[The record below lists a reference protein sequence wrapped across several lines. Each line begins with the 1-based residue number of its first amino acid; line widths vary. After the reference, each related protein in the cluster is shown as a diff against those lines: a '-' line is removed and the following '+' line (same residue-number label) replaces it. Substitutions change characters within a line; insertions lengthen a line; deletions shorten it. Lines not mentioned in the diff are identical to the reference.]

1 VIAATVPVLLTTFC
15 VSVVVVGIMH
25 RYALQRG
32 MVDRPNM
39 RSSHTLP
46 TPRGGGVAI
55 VISFMAALLTLF
67 CFKLVDART
76 TLALVAGGCAIAG
89 IGFLDDQRQLPAKL
103 RLAVHIATASY
114 VVVLLGGLPEHALVG
129 AGVAELCIGYAV
141 AVLAFVWGTNLFN
154 FMDGIDGIAGSEAIF
169 VSSVGAWLN
178 WLNGGDPGMTAAMLC
193 LSVSTLGFLVWNWP
207 PARIFMGDVGSGFL
221 GFTLATLA
229 LATSQRG
236 NVPLEVWPIL
246 GGVFLVDSTTTLI
259 RRVLRGDRWMEPH
272 RMHAYQHLA
281 RRWRAHRPVTMS
293 VIAIDIFWLF
303 PWAWFAAKVPGSA
316 PWCLAAAIVPLVGI
330 VLASGAGA
338 KED

>member
-1 VIAATVPVLLTTFC
+1 VIAATIAVLLTTFC
-15 VSVVVVGIMH
+15 VSVVAVGFMY
-25 RYALQRG
+25 RYALQRN
-32 MVDRPNM
+32 MIDRPNV

-55 VISFMAALLTLF
+55 AMSYIAALLTLF
-67 CFKLVDART
+67 LFKLVDT
-76 TLALVAGGCAIAG
+76 KITFALVAGGCAIAG
-89 IGFLDDQRQLPAKL
+89 IGFLDDQRQLSAKL
-103 RLAVHIATASY
+103 RLAVHVVTALY
-114 VVVLLGGLPEHALVG
+114 VVVLLGGLPEQALVG
-129 AGVAELCIGYAV
+129 RGVGELCVGYAV

-154 FMDGIDGIAGSEAIF
+154 FMDGIDGIAGSESIF
-169 VSSVGAWLN
+169 VSTVGAWLN

-281 RRWRAHRPVTMS
+281 RRWRAHRPVTMV
-293 VIAIDIFWLF
+293 VIAIDLFWLF
-303 PWAWFAAKVPGSA
+303 PWAWLAAKVPRSA
-316 PWCLAAAIVPLVGI
+316 IWCLVAAIVPLVAI